1 MKECLQMRSFL
12 KFSLVLV
19 VISIITIGFQTQN
32 SAQES
37 QGGIQK
43 EIEYEYPSLEKLYWD
58 LHSHPELSF
67 HEQKTSARLASEL
80 RDIGFEVSSNIG
92 GYGIVGILRNGN
104 GPTVLIRTDMDA
116 LPVKEQTG
124 LSYASNVRTKDED
137 GRDVGVMHACGH
149 DVHMTVFI
157 GTARLLTKFKDRW
170 QGTLIMI
177 GQPAEEKG
185 AGARAMLE
193 DGLFQR
199 FPMPDFCL
207 ALHVVSNLPAGKVGY
222 CMGYAMANVDS
233 VDIIIHGISGHGA
246 LPHTTKDPVII
257 SAQVILALQTIVSRE
272 INPAEPAV
280 ITVGSIHSGTKHNI
294 ISDEARLQ
302 ITVRSYSEKVRDQ
315 LLKSIKRVTRGIALA
330 AGIEENKMPDVKIKD
345 KYTPSLYNDP
355 ILTERL
361 VKTFE
366 TVLGKNNVISSK
378 PKMIGEDFARY
389 GRTNP
394 KIPIC
399 MYFLGSVKQKH
410 GEESLFTMESLP
422 SLHSATFAP
431 DAEPTIKTGIK
442 AMTAAVLELMV
453 KK

>member
-1 MKECLQMRSFL
+1 MKECLQMRSF
-12 KFSLVLV
+12 FQFTLVLV
-19 VISIITIGFQTQN
+19 VISIITLGCQALN

-43 EIEYEYPSLEKLYWD
+43 EIDYEYPSLEILYRD

-67 HEQKTSARLASEL
+67 CEQKTSKRLESEL
-80 RDIGFEVSSNIG
+80 KDIGFEVSSYIG
-92 GYGIVGILRNGN
+92 GYGIVAILRNGN

-116 LPVKEQTG
+116 LPVKEQTY
-124 LSYASNVRTKDED
+124 LPYASIVRTKDEQ

-149 DVHMTVFI
+149 DVHMTVFV
-157 GTARLLTKFKDRW
+157 GTARLLTKLKERW

-185 AGARAMLE
+185 AGARAMLG

-199 FPMPDFCL
+199 FPIPDYCL
-207 ALHVVSNLPAGKVGY
+207 ALHVAANIPAGKVGY
-222 CMGYAMANVDS
+222 CKGYAMANVDS
-233 VDIIIHGISGHGA
+233 VDIIIHGIGGHGA
-246 LPHTTKDPVII
+246 LPHTTKDPVVIA
-257 SAQVILALQTIVSRE
+257 AQVILALQTIVSRE
-272 INPAEPAV
+272 IDPATPAV

-315 LLKSIKRVTRGIALA
+315 LLKSIKRITRGIAQA
-330 AGIEENKMPDVKIKD
+330 AGIEENKMPEVKIND

-361 VKTFE
+361 VKAFE

-378 PKMIGEDFARY
+378 PVMIGEDFALY
-389 GRTNP
+389 GRADP
-394 KIPIC
+394 KVPIC
-399 MYFLGSVKQKH
+399 MFFLGSVKQKQ
-410 GEESLFTMESLP
+410 GEEGLPAREPLP

-442 AMTAAVLELMV
+442 SMTAAVLELME